1 MSIGISPRGA
11 SGSGHR
17 PATPLTIIGESIGEA
32 LLFVQ
37 ALIEHGASQA
47 PRTPIEGLCVST
59 EEALRHL
66 VGSPPSDVVV
76 IPTNERVRELAVAHS
91 SVLRVVLPA
100 TGQPRVMNP
109 LNVSPAGITSVRDFL
124 VGEGVDSGRASQL
137 ARSPGGSVSGVL
149 RRPLG
154 SCASFNVVLRA
165 EVSGQTTTD
174 GWLTVD
180 TLTGS
185 GANAEGEDQRVVSDC
200 LRSHRAGCAREPRGA
215 DKVLGANVLR
225 LAFRKP
231 DPPVP
236 ECVRVLDIP
245 SHRLV
250 MRLTFGYKRPKLA
263 A

>member
-1 MSIGISPRGA
+1 MVACSRPGLELGGGPS
-11 SGSGHR
+11 SGDRTAQVECRSVFHRVARVAPVTR

-109 LNVSPAGITSVRDFL
+109 LNVSPAEITSVRDFL

-154 SCASFNVVLRA
+154 SCASFNVVRRSFVPLHSWR
-165 EVSGQTTTD
+165 
-174 GWLTVD
+174 
-180 TLTGS
+180 GS
-185 GANAEGEDQRVVSDC
+185 CRQE
-200 LRSHRAGCAREPRGA
+200 
-215 DKVLGANVLR
+215 
-225 LAFRKP
+225 
-231 DPPVP
+231 
-236 ECVRVLDIP
+236 
-245 SHRLV
+245 
-250 MRLTFGYKRPKLA
+250 LA
-263 A
+263 ARSCASSAYDPKSWNPRSDRWIMEALAPIEPP